1 MIPPARRAA
10 AFAFP
15 ALPLLASLLFAPLPA
30 RADEALAK
38 IDDAKAAL
46 AAKQATKA
54 YLALSNAVSELA
66 SRTPLFLTAGALVD
80 GPSRGYGQYTTRPHN
95 VYTRN
100 QPIQVYVEPAGFD
113 HGRKAGGLYTVSLA
127 CDYQILDSKGKI
139 VTADRVVK
147 EVEIVSRQ
155 ANAELGVDIA
165 LPLLDLPK
173 GDYTLEIQV
182 RDQIANDSARVKL
195 PFKMQ

>member
-1 MIPPARRAA
+1 MIPPAFRTAA
-10 AFAFP
+10 LALAVP
-15 ALPLLASLLFAPLPA
+15 ALLLAPLPA
-30 RADEALAK
+30 RADDALVK
-38 IDDAKAAL
+38 IDEAKAAL
-46 AAKQATKA
+46 AAKQVAKA
-54 YLALSNAVSELA
+54 YLALSNAISELA
-66 SRTPLFLTAGALVD
+66 ARTPLFLTAGALVD
-80 GPSRGYGQYTTRPHN
+80 APSRGYGQYTTRPHN

-100 QPIQVYVEPAGFD
+100 QPIQAYVEPAGFD
-113 HGRKAGGLYTVSLA
+113 HGPQAGGLYRVSLA

-139 VTADRVVK
+139 VTADRVIK
-147 EVEIVSRQ
+147 EIEVVSRQ

>member
-1 MIPPARRAA
+1 MSLPVRHAA
-10 AFAFP
+10 ALILP
-15 ALPLLASLLFAPLPA
+15 ALLCLGAAA
-30 RADEALAK
+30 RADDAVAK
-38 IDDAKAAL
+38 IDEAKAAI

-54 YLALSNAVSELA
+54 YLALSNAISELA
-66 SRTPLFLTAGALVD
+66 ARTPLFLTAGVLVD
-80 GPSRGYGQYTTRPHN
+80 GPSRGYGQYTTRPHA

-113 HGRKAGGLYTVSLA
+113 HARKAGGLYHVSLA

-139 VTADRVVK
+139 VTADRVIK

-173 GDYTLEIQV
+173 GDYALEILV
-182 RDQIANDSARVKL
+182 RDQIASDSARLKL

>member
-1 MIPPARRAA
+1 VSLPAVRVAVRALAAPALLLALLSAPAPRRA
-10 AFAFP
+10 
-15 ALPLLASLLFAPLPA
+15 
-30 RADEALAK
+30 DDALAK
-38 IDDAKAAL
+38 IDEAKAAI
-46 AAKQATKA
+46 AAKQGPKA
-54 YLALSNAVSELA
+54 YLALSNAISELA
-66 SRTPLFLTAGALVD
+66 ARTPLFLTAGALVD

-139 VTADRVVK
+139 VTADRVIK

-165 LPLLDLPK
+165 MPLLDLPK

>member
-1 MIPPARRAA
+1 MSLSVRRGGAA
-10 AFAFP
+10 LLLP
-15 ALPLLASLLFAPLPA
+15 ALLCLGPAA
-30 RADEALAK
+30 RADDALAK
-38 IDDAKAAL
+38 IDEAKAAI
-46 AAKQATKA
+46 AARQAAKA
-54 YLALSNAVSELA
+54 YLALSNAISELA
-66 SRTPLFLTAGALVD
+66 ARTPLFLTAGALVD

-113 HGRKAGGLYTVSLA
+113 HGRQAGGLYRVSLA

-139 VTADRVVK
+139 VTADRVIK

-155 ANAELGVDIA
+155 ANAELGVDIV

-182 RDQIANDSARVKL
+182 RDQVANDSARVKL